1 MAMMLDLRAAAIAA
15 NRFGFGAKPGE
26 LTDIA
31 PDPRGWLKQQ
41 LAGPDPRPIG
51 TPSAAQLA
59 AYLQAVREKKADVD
73 LAKMFQKNLREDF
86 KAAAIQR
93 TMDAAA
99 SAVPFHERLVQFW
112 SNHFTVSIQRPI
124 VIPVALGFENEAIR
138 PYVLGKFRDMLSAVA
153 AHPAMLLYLDNAQS
167 VGPNSIGGRLRDKGL
182 NENLARE
189 MLELHTVGVDGG
201 YSQTDVTE
209 FAKILTGWS
218 INRDNDNNPGTFRWR
233 PIIHEPGKKTL
244 LGRTYREDGVD
255 EGIAALS
262 DLAGRPET
270 ARHIATKLVR
280 HFVADDPPQD
290 AVDKIAAVFRSS
302 DGDLRAVSLALIDLP
317 QIWAE
322 PLTKIKTPNDL
333 ITSAY
338 RTFGLADGKMG
349 DTKFGDGAIA
359 GLKLMGQV
367 PFDAPSPAGW
377 PDTADSWISP
387 EAMMTRIQ
395 WALAAGQK
403 LEGHADA
410 REIARGSIQ
419 PVAADSTMFHIDNA
433 PSPAEGLALL
443 IASPEFQRR

>member
-15 NRFGFGAKPGE
+15 NRFGFGAKQGE
-26 LTDIA
+26 LADIA

-41 LAGPDPRPIG
+41 LAASDPVPNG
-51 TPSAAQLA
+51 TPSSAQLA
-59 AYLQAVREKKADVD
+59 AYLQARREKKADVD
-73 LAKMFQKNLREDF
+73 LAKMFQKDLREDF

-93 TMDAAA
+93 TVGAAA
-99 SAVPFHERLVQFW
+99 SAMPLRERLVQFW

-124 VIPVALGFENEAIR
+124 VIPVAVGFENEAIR
-138 PYVLGKFRDMLSAVA
+138 PNVLGKFRNMLSAA
-153 AHPAMLLYLDNAQS
+153 ATHPAMLLYLDNAQS
-167 VGPNSIGGRLRDKGL
+167 VGPNSIGGRLKDKGL

-201 YSQTDVTE
+201 YTQTDVTE

-218 INRDNDNNPGTFRWR
+218 IARDNDPNPGTFRWR
-233 PIIHEPGKKTL
+233 PAIHEPGTKTL
-244 LGRTYREDGVD
+244 LGRTYKEDGVE
-255 EGIAALS
+255 EGLLALN

-280 HFVADDPPQD
+280 HFVADDPPQ
-290 AVDKIAAVFRSS
+290 AAIDKIAATFRNT
-302 DGDLRAVSLALIDLP
+302 DGDLHAVSLALIDLP
-317 QIWAE
+317 QIWSE

-333 ITSAY
+333 VISAY
-338 RTFGLADGKMG
+338 RTFGLADEKMG
-349 DTKFGDGAIA
+349 DGIIA
-359 GLKLMGQV
+359 GLRLMGQV
-367 PFDAPSPAGW
+367 PFNAPSPAGW
-377 PDTADSWISP
+377 ADTADGWMSP

-403 LEGHADA
+403 LDGHADA
-410 REIARGSIQ
+410 REIAKGAIQ

-433 PSPAEGLALL
+433 PSPAEALALL